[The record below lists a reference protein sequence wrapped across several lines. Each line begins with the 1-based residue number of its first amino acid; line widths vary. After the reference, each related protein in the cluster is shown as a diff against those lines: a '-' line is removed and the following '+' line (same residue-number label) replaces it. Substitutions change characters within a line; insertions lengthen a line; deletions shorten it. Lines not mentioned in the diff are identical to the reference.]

1 MGHVEMNRRE
11 KIAMLLDLRTLPCSH
26 VSVDIRKSA
35 VCELEEEYVQFG
47 IQCYKY
53 DLKEA
58 MKARDKAATSIE
70 GEATEEHDAMPT
82 RLPRPTRRLGTAV
95 SKMRALECGT
105 QFDPKGEWTS
115 DDEPEDLPCEHIL
128 DDDAHWKAKEHDL
141 RDEFKS
147 KFKAWRSFMGTIDW
161 SIVEPKLKARSGA
174 PDLMD
179 LLNVSIGPFY
189 KELEG
194 KEAYGHLPHMAS
206 CCIGQLGALNAESF
220 CERVLSCANTVL
232 TDGNTLLS
240 DEEVEMLVVLRMNK
254 SFMEFMR
261 QNYPEVGKQAFKM
274 TVVDI

>member
-70 GEATEEHDAMPT
+70 AEATEEHDAMPT

-105 QFDPKGEWTS
+105 QFDPKEEWTS
-115 DDEPEDLPCEHIL
+115 D
-128 DDDAHWKAKEHDL
+128 
-141 RDEFKS
+141 
-147 KFKAWRSFMGTIDW
+147 DW

-220 CERVLSCANTVL
+220 L
-232 TDGNTLLS
+232 
-240 DEEVEMLVVLRMNK
+240 
-254 SFMEFMR
+254 
-261 QNYPEVGKQAFKM
+261 
-274 TVVDI
+274 